1 MKVTGASRPQI
12 AAARS
17 GTRRVSQTRSSSE
30 HQRVGAFG
38 GVVDDG
44 VDDHLRGIP
53 DAASNA
59 PRLARGMTIFI
70 ATLTIA
76 LATIVIVLARRNRR
90 RR

>member
-17 GTRRVSQTRSSSE
+17 RTRRVSQTRSSSE
-30 HQRVGAFG
+30 HQR
-38 GVVDDG
+38 

>member
-38 GVVDDG
+38 VVVDD